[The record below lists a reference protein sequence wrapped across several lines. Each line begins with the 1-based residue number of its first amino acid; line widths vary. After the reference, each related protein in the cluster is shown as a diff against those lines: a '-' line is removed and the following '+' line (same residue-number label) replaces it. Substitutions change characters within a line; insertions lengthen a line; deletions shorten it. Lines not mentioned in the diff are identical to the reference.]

1 MPLGSGKSQE
11 DGGAASCV
19 REMLWRSRLGKVLL
33 LKAQRTKANDFQV
46 LPEGEESD
54 RPEGGVGSGEGRHK
68 DGRFYG
74 IR

>member
-1 MPLGSGKSQE
+1 
-11 DGGAASCV
+11 
-19 REMLWRSRLGKVLL
+19 MLWRSRLGKVLL

-46 LPEGEESD
+46 LPEWEESD